1 MEGKHL
7 DPHYHIPLVR
17 VFFKAKKRQIILSYL
32 IKMGFSFHIL
42 EFFKTIFISLN
53 LVGQC
58 IDVMSNY
65 NNKIVLKYFIFNS

>member
-1 MEGKHL
+1 
-7 DPHYHIPLVR
+7 
-17 VFFKAKKRQIILSYL
+17 
-32 IKMGFSFHIL
+32 MGFSFHIL
-42 EFFKTIFISLN
+42 EFLKTTFISLN